1 MQRNFERLIEDIRHQ
16 CQARV
21 LPMRCPQHQ
30 KNARVMVEG
39 NSFNDVT
46 FEVFTCCE
54 QFRAHVYEELMDELY
69 LTDAIGPSRH
79 HGSDDF
85 AL

>member
-1 MQRNFERLIEDIRHQ
+1 
-16 CQARV
+16 
-21 LPMRCPQHQ
+21 MRCPQHQ

-39 NSFNDVT
+39 NNFGGVT

-54 QFRAHVYEELMDELY
+54 QFRAHVHEELMDEAY
-69 LTDAIGPSRH
+69 LTNAPGPTGH
-79 HGSDDF
+79 QGIDDF